1 MSSNCSK
8 STQIENR
15 DTMEEFF
22 HYVILF
28 LTIEL
33 QNTSKQ
39 GHYGGNYN
47 KRFNRATIEEIT
59 TKDSNRAT
67 MEEII
72 TKE

>member
-15 DTMEEFF
+15 HSMEEFF
-22 HYVILF
+22 NFI

-33 QNTSKQ
+33 QKTKQ

-47 KRFNRATIEEIT
+47 KGFKQGHYSGNYNKRN
-59 TKDSNRAT
+59 K
-67 MEEII
+67 
-72 TKE
+72 

>member
-22 HYVILF
+22 KLCNFI

-33 QNTSKQ
+33 QKTEKQ

-47 KRFNRATIEEIT
+47 KRI
-59 TKDSNRAT
+59 K
-67 MEEII
+67 
-72 TKE
+72 